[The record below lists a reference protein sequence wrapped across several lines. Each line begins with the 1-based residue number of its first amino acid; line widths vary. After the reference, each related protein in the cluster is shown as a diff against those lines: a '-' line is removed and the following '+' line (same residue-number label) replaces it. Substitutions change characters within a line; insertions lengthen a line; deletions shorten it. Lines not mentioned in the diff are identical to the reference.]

1 MKISEMFLKTNN
13 LKLDT
18 GSNIAQLFY
27 LNKKIKKMTN
37 HLKHNKHDYNTYR
50 FLLKKVSNKKK
61 LLKLLLK

>member
-1 MKISEMFLKTNN
+1 MFLKKKK

-50 FLLKKVSNKKK
+50 FLIKKVSKKK
-61 LLKLLLK
+61 QLIKLLLK

>member
-1 MKISEMFLKTNN
+1 MLLKTMFLKTKT

-27 LNKKIKKMTN
+27 LNKKIQKMTN

-50 FLLKKVSNKKK
+50 FLLQKVSKKK
-61 LLKLLLK
+61 HLIKLLIQ

>member
-1 MKISEMFLKTNN
+1 MFLTKNK

-37 HLKHNKHDYNTYR
+37 HLKYNKHDYNTYR
-50 FLLKKVSNKKK
+50 FLIQKVSKKK
-61 LLKLLLK
+61 QILKFLIK